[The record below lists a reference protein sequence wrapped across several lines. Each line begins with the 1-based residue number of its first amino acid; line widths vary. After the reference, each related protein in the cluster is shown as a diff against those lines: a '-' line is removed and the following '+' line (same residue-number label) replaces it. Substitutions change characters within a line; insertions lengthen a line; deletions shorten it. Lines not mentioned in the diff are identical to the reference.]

1 MENIMKF
8 TITARHFKAWLELQD
23 TLELKAIQF
32 SKAHPH
38 VTSTEVVLS
47 EEHNKEVEFIVHVN
61 HHVLNSKDSG
71 HDFDKAIHAATD
83 KMMAQLRK
91 LREKQSDYRRM

>member
-1 MENIMKF
+1 MKF
-8 TITARHFKAWLELQD
+8 TITARHFKAWSELQD
-23 TLELKAIQF
+23 TLEHKAEQF
-32 SKAHPH
+32 SKAHPQ

-47 EEHNKEVEFIVHVN
+47 EEHDKEVEFIVHVN
-61 HHVLNSKDSG
+61 NHVLSSKDSG
-71 HDFDKAIHAATD
+71 YDFDKAIHAATD

>member
-1 MENIMKF
+1 MIF
-8 TITARHFKAWLELQD
+8 TITARHFKAWPELQE
-23 TLELKAIQF
+23 TLQHKAEQF
-32 SKAHPH
+32 SKAHPQ

-47 EEHNKEVEFIVHVN
+47 EEHDKEVEFIVHVN
-61 HHVLNSKDSG
+61 HHVLSSKDSG
-71 HDFDKAIHAATD
+71 HDFDQAIHAATD

>member
-1 MENIMKF
+1 MKF
-8 TITARHFKAWLELQD
+8 TITARHFKAWPELQD
-23 TLELKAIQF
+23 TLEHKAEQF
-32 SKAHPH
+32 SKTHPQ

-47 EEHNKEVEFIVHVN
+47 EEHDKEVEFIVHVN
-61 HHVLNSKDSG
+61 NHVLSSKDSG
-71 HDFDKAIHAATD
+71 NDFDKAIHAATD